1 MALLLSL
8 FSFADRA
15 RSWPPRAP
23 LDFPEPSPYPQPSI
37 AVGCLV
43 WLATTPSAE
52 SRYLSALTL
61 LAAFTALPGPP
72 DSAENLT
79 GFRTAVTRAA
89 ATRSSAG
96 YLSPPDLVGAT
107 LWILTVVNTASVTR
121 RLLAL
126 NDVPL
131 AERTTSPAEGRVRL
145 KCLRP
150 MSNDDSKI
158 KPPRG
163 KPDAFYPPQH
173 FFDGAAGPYDLVL
186 PTQKSGQG
194 VTCSVA
200 TRLAI
205 R

>member
-61 LAAFTALPGPP
+61 LGGLHR
-72 DSAENLT
+72 ST
-79 GFRTAVTRAA
+79 GSTRFRRKLDRSSPAVTRAA

-96 YLSPPDLVGAT
+96 YLSLPDLVGAT
-107 LWILTVVNTASVTR
+107 LWILTVVNTAGWSPGPSQHLQPDPAVAVVVAQMSIR
-121 RLLAL
+121 PSRL
-126 NDVPL
+126 
-131 AERTTSPAEGRVRL
+131 RSTSQRVDR
-145 KCLRP
+145 
-150 MSNDDSKI
+150 
-158 KPPRG
+158 
-163 KPDAFYPPQH
+163 
-173 FFDGAAGPYDLVL
+173 
-186 PTQKSGQG
+186 
-194 VTCSVA
+194 
-200 TRLAI
+200 
-205 R
+205 